1 MKNKDKIES
10 GSVIAL
16 IGAGKGGLA
25 LIKILLRIPAVKI
38 KYVCDTDPYA
48 VGILYAKNHDI
59 DCTTDCDQIITDKEV
74 NLIFEAT
81 GDLRI
86 FKKISEN
93 KSPKTSLI
101 GADGSK
107 IIFQFLDA
115 YNEVNKDLKEYKVNL
130 EKKIIERTEDLEV
143 VNTQLE
149 KEMLEYE
156 KISQKLKEINNEKTK
171 YLLYAT
177 HQLKAPFAAIQ
188 SYVDI
193 ILEGYT
199 GKISPETRDIVQK
212 VKRRCV
218 LLSRVIKE
226 MLELEKL
233 KSRDEIVLDLK
244 KINISS
250 ILTYMVQ
257 QSKISAKIKKIKIDF
272 TPIKEDLYIKGSKK
286 QIEILFSILLENAI
300 NYSPSK
306 SIVKIITKKIEGP
319 RIYIGIEDQG
329 IGIPEKN
336 IGNVFNEFFRS
347 NNAVDFHKNGTG
359 LGLSV
364 AREIINI
371 HNASINVESELEQG
385 SCFSVAFKLI

>member
-1 MKNKDKIES
+1 MKKKDKIGSE
-10 GSVIAL
+10 SVIAL

-25 LIKILLRIPAVKI
+25 LLKVLLRIPAVKI
-38 KYVCDTDPYA
+38 KYVCDIDPYA

-59 DCTTDCDQIITDKEV
+59 NCTSDCDQVIIDEQV
-74 NLIFEAT
+74 DLIFEAT
-81 GDLRI
+81 GDSQI

-93 KSPKTSLI
+93 KSPKISLI
-101 GADGSK
+101 GANGSK

-115 YNEVNKDLKEYKVNL
+115 YNEVNQDLNEYKVNL

-156 KISQKLKEINNEKTK
+156 KISQRLKEINNEKTK

-193 ILEGYT
+193 MLEGYS
-199 GKISPETRDIVQK
+199 GKISQATRDIVQK
-212 VKRRCV
+212 IKIRCE

-233 KSRDEIVLDLK
+233 KSRDSMVLDLIR
-244 KINISS
+244 INISP
-250 ILTYMVQ
+250 ILTNMIQ
-257 QSKISAKIKKIKIDF
+257 QFKISAKNKKIQIDYPPLKKDF
-272 TPIKEDLYIKGSKK
+272 YIKGNKK
-286 QIEILFSILLENAI
+286 QLEILFSILLENAI
-300 NYSPSK
+300 SYSPPNSL
-306 SIVKIITKKIEGP
+306 VKIITRKIEGP
-319 RIYIGIEDQG
+319 RLYISIEDQG

-336 IGNVFNEFFRS
+336 LDNVFNEFFRS

-364 AREIINI
+364 AREIVNI
-371 HNASINVESELEQG
+371 HNASINVESVLKKG

>member
-1 MKNKDKIES
+1 MKNKDKIDS

-25 LIKILLRIPAVKI
+25 LLKILLRIPAVKI

-59 DCTTDCDQIITDKEV
+59 YCTADCDQIITDKEV

-81 GDLRI
+81 GDPQI
-86 FKKISEN
+86 FKKISDN
-93 KSPKTSLI
+93 KSLKTSLI

-212 VKRRCV
+212 IKRRCE

-272 TPIKEDLYIKGSKK
+272 IPIKEDLYIKGSKK

-306 SIVKIITKKIEGP
+306 SVVKIITKKIEGP

-371 HNASINVESELEQG
+371 HNASINVESVLEQG

>member
-48 VGILYAKNHDI
+48 VGILYAKNHGI
-59 DCTTDCDQIITDKEV
+59 YCTTDCDQIITDKEV

-81 GDLRI
+81 GDPQI
-86 FKKISEN
+86 FKNISEN

-212 VKRRCV
+212 IKIRCE

-306 SIVKIITKKIEGP
+306 SVVKIITKKIEGP

-371 HNASINVESELEQG
+371 HNASINVESVLEQG

>member
-48 VGILYAKNHDI
+48 VGILYAKNHGI
-59 DCTTDCDQIITDKEV
+59 NCITDCDQITTDKEV

-81 GDLRI
+81 GDPQI
-86 FKKISEN
+86 FKNISEN

-199 GKISPETRDIVQK
+199 GKISPETRDIVLK
-212 VKRRCV
+212 IKIRCE

-257 QSKISAKIKKIKIDF
+257 QSKISAKIKKIEIDF

-306 SIVKIITKKIEGP
+306 SVVKIITKKIEGP

-371 HNASINVESELEQG
+371 HNASINVESVLEQG